1 MADQGHT
8 LFIIE
13 HDADII
19 FEADWVIDLG
29 SGGGENGGAI
39 VAEGT
44 PGQITQQTASLTGK
58 YLREFIV

>member
-29 SGGGENGGAI
+29 PGGGENGGAI

-44 PGQITQQTASLTGK
+44 PKQITQKATSLTGK
-58 YLREFIV
+58 YIQGLVR